1 MKAEQ
6 FTEWLK
12 KHNACEDAIEWQEG
26 KDLTIVWQTCHRGDW
41 MLWLAKRAGVEK
53 RLLVLT
59 AAHCANTVRHLMKD
73 ERSRN
78 AVDVAIRY
86 GEGKATVE
94 ELQVAAYAAYAA
106 YAYAADAAAAAAA
119 AAAPA
124 AAARA
129 AAAAASD
136 AARADAARAAAAA
149 AASVDF
155 DALAKRAFE
164 SGVK

>member
-106 YAYAADAAAAAAA
+106 YAYAADAAAAAYYAAYAAAYADAA
-119 AAAPA
+119 AAKQKN
-124 AAARA
+124 RQET
-129 AAAAASD
+129 
-136 AARADAARAAAAA
+136 ADICKKHI
-149 AASVDF
+149 SYE
-155 DALAKRAFE
+155 LIE
-164 SGVK
+164 SLIKQQHETDRNS